1 MQAPGTERGH
11 SARRVVALPRQT
23 AVKQRVGPF
32 SGANETG
39 NRFAGSRAAQWRTA
53 GVTMVGLALH
63 GLSVSDR
70 TQFLSCGHRAW
81 WWWWCGGG
89 QQRFRCLWGLSD
101 IVLAVSDIV
110 LATHVIC
117 VSSQKLSYESLPR
130 ARSRKRKHMTT
141 RASSMLALFFFMS
154 LGALARAQIAGTWV
168 MTGMPMEGY
177 MGGSLLHDEFTQLE
191 NHGTTQNGK
200 GWGTSTW
207 PDPRKGAKN
216 YNYTTSINVTDV
228 ACATDYKTNETT
240 YRAKYSWTQD
250 FGVGHVPTQSRNWSS
265 GYYKVWCAYHSYD
278 SKAEIMTMQIWHE
291 PHSIYGT
298 FRKPGVCPATKGFP
312 SWMPDPSRQTDTLTY
327 RCVEGCQLWS
337 WKS

>member
-1 MQAPGTERGH
+1 
-11 SARRVVALPRQT
+11 
-23 AVKQRVGPF
+23 
-32 SGANETG
+32 
-39 NRFAGSRAAQWRTA
+39 
-53 GVTMVGLALH
+53 MVGLALH
-63 GLSVSDR
+63 G
-70 TQFLSCGHRAW
+70 
-81 WWWWCGGG
+81 
-89 QQRFRCLWGLSD
+89 
-101 IVLAVSDIV
+101 
-110 LATHVIC
+110 VIC